1 METEEIVRELTETTA
16 RSKSNTKRLDEVEAE
31 QKEMKSLVSAV
42 EVIATKQETM
52 NENLSEMKS
61 DIKEMKEK
69 PAKKWDNVV
78 DKVIMTILGAVIL
91 YIMAKIGM

>member
-31 QKEMKSLVSAV
+31 QKEFKKLVTAV
-42 EVIATKQETM
+42 EVIATEQKQM
-52 NENLSEMKS
+52 NETVNEMRS
-61 DIKEMKEK
+61 DIKEMKDK
-69 PAKKWDNVV
+69 PAKKWDSVV

>member
-61 DIKEMKEK
+61 DIKEMKDK
-69 PAKKWDNVV
+69 PAKKWDSVV